1 MDQILSR
8 PAVDAADRPLKPR
21 QYGAVNW
28 VGLWTLCLRE
38 TRRFWKVGLQTLF
51 APVVSSLL
59 MLFVFKLAFG
69 QASGGGG
76 NGGLVGGVPFEIF
89 LAPGVVMMAILNN
102 AFANTS
108 SSLII
113 AKVQGNSVDFM
124 MPPLSPGELTVG
136 FLSGAVTRGVLVGV
150 ATCAAIWILQVTPF
164 QIANLGAVVFFSV
177 IASLFMGAVGLLG
190 GIWADKFD
198 HMAAVQ
204 NFVIMPLTML
214 SGTFYPISRLPEPF
228 VTISHFNPFFF
239 MIDGFRYGFT
249 GHAESNL
256 VLGGAFCLAIT
267 LALCGWCW
275 ALLRSGY
282 KLKA

>member
-1 MDQILSR
+1 MDQTLSKPPVEAPIPR
-8 PAVDAADRPLKPR
+8 LGPR

-28 VGLWTLCLRE
+28 IGLWALCLRE
-38 TRRFWKVGLQTLF
+38 TRRFWKVGMQTLF

-69 QASGGGG
+69 GG
-76 NGGLVGGVPFEIF
+76 NGGMVGGVPFATF

-113 AKVQGNSVDFM
+113 AKVQGNSVDFL
-124 MPPLSPGELTVG
+124 MPPLSPIELTVG
-136 FLSGAVTRGVLVGV
+136 FLSGAVTRGILVGFV
-150 ATCAAIWILQVTPF
+150 TYVAIWIMQITPF
-164 QIANLGAVVFFSV
+164 HVANLFAVIYFATV
-177 IASLFMGAVGLLG
+177 ASLMMGAVGLLG

-214 SGTFYPISRLPEPF
+214 SGTFYPIGRLPEPF
-228 VTISHFNPFFF
+228 VTISHYNPFFQI
-239 MIDGFRYGFT
+239 IDGFRYGFT
-249 GHAESNL
+249 GHAESDL
-256 VLGGAFCLAIT
+256 LFGGAMSAVIT
-267 LALCGWCW
+267 LALCVWCW
-275 ALLRSGY
+275 ALLKRGY

>member
-1 MDQILSR
+1 MDQTLTKPPLDSAI
-8 PAVDAADRPLKPR
+8 PALGPR

-38 TRRFWKVGLQTLF
+38 TRRFWKVGMQTLF

-69 QASGGGG
+69 QA
-76 NGGLVGGVPFEIF
+76 NGGMVGGVDFATF

-113 AKVQGNSVDFM
+113 AKVQGNSVDFL
-124 MPPLSPGELTVG
+124 MPPLSPMELTVG
-136 FLSGAVTRGVLVGV
+136 FLSGAVTRGILVGLV
-150 ATCAAIWILQVTPF
+150 TYAAVWIMQITPF
-164 QIANLGAVVFFSV
+164 QVANLFAVLYFAV
-177 IASLFMGAVGLLG
+177 IASLLMGAVGLIG

-214 SGTFYPISRLPEPF
+214 SGTFYPIGRLPEPF
-228 VTISHFNPFFF
+228 VTISHFNPFFQI
-239 MIDGFRYGFT
+239 IDGFRYGFT

-256 VLGGAFCLAIT
+256 WFGGVMCAVIT
-267 LALCGWCW
+267 LALCAWCW
-275 ALLRSGY
+275 ALLKRGY